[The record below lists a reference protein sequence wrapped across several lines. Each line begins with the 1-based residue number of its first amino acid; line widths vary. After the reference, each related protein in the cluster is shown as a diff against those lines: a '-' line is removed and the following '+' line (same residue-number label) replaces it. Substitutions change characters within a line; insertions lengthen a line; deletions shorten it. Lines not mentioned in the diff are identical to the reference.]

1 MNPIWKVSWFL
12 IVKLWDKYSQVCR
25 CCVSW
30 YSKGCSNSRW
40 TPWTSEWGRDVL
52 TFCLVFTFIE
62 RYLGFIEPAAV
73 LLSSVPPVRGEIT
86 LFCVESNRQHMI
98 WIVNLINMNYVT
110 IRQLN
115 QSCRWIVGIKIPT
128 AGFWFIDSRNRSA
141 IRMKGTYFPFSEG
154 ILKKEPPRHFVVT
167 IRRDRSSLDSS
178 QDVSHSF

>member
-115 QSCRWIVGIKIPT
+115 QSCSM
-128 AGFWFIDSRNRSA
+128 DSRYKNSYGRILVHWLAKSVSYSNE
-141 IRMKGTYFPFSEG
+141 GHLFS
-154 ILKKEPPRHFVVT
+154 FF
-167 IRRDRSSLDSS
+167 RRNTEKRTTAPLCRNNPSWPQQLGLIARC
-178 QDVSHSF
+178 FA